1 MAEPIGLASGLL
13 TLAGFAFQA
22 SITLYQTVQSF
33 KFHPKQLRD
42 LKDELEALSGVL
54 SSLTET
60 VSATTDVDLSALD
73 LPLLRCG
80 NACKEFGEEIMSCSS
95 RSGANRTSFRDWAKL
110 RYMGD
115 NIDGFRQLL
124 AGYKS
129 TIVIALTDANLRKS
143 TASAESLEAY
153 QELLKSTTDDL
164 EAHLQNIDEKLETI
178 FSRTVA
184 ESPADVAELRL
195 IKEERMSAQKC
206 LEICAQ
212 LSEHIDQIQ
221 LGNEGPLSLSE
232 RLTSVGLQECKTSLH
247 AVTAKLEGYM
257 KSRIH
262 QLVAKSKTAPI
273 SDEDLADLSRL
284 QEEWETT
291 CKSREICAQ
300 AEMHLKEN
308 TSVIDN
314 YALGDAVQFMVS
326 TDGNILHGTNRGLG
340 WRTRQ
345 VGGHLSDLSVQ
356 QLSRDMSSIR
366 LEHSGNEGSSSG
378 STMPVPSEGVDG
390 TTNSE
395 FKKRWGPGLKLTPK
409 STADRSI
416 PAESPSA
423 AGKSSAAPK

>member
-1 MAEPIGLASGLL
+1 MAEPIGIASGLL
-13 TLAGFAFQA
+13 ALAGFAFQA

-60 VSATTDVDLSALD
+60 VTATTDVDLSALD

-80 NACKEFGEEIMSCSS
+80 NACKDFEQEIISCSS
-95 RSGANRTSFRDWAKL
+95 RSGMNRTSFRDWAKL

-143 TASAESLEAY
+143 SASADSLEAY

-184 ESPADVAELRL
+184 ENPADVAELRL
-195 IKEERMSAQKC
+195 VKEERMSAQKC
-206 LEICAQ
+206 LQICAQ
-212 LSEHIDQIQ
+212 LSDHIDQIQ
-221 LGNEGPLSLSE
+221 LGKEEPLTFPE
-232 RLTSVGLQECKTSLH
+232 RLTTVGLQECKTSLH
-247 AVTAKLEGYM
+247 IATAKLEGYM

-262 QLVAKSKTAPI
+262 QLVTKSKMAMI
-273 SDEDLADLSRL
+273 SEEDLADLLRL

-291 CKSREICAQ
+291 CQSREICSK
-300 AEMHLKEN
+300 AEIHLKEN

-314 YALGDAVQFMVS
+314 YATGDAVQFMVS
-326 TDGNILHGTNRGLG
+326 TNGNILHGTNRGVG

-366 LEHSGNEGSSSG
+366 LEHGGKEGSPSGN
-378 STMPVPSEGVDG
+378 TIPVPSEGIES
-390 TTNSE
+390 TTSSE
-395 FKKRWGPGLKLTPK
+395 FRKRWGPGLKLTPK
-409 STADRSI
+409 STADTSI
-416 PAESPSA
+416 PSEPSA
-423 AGKSSAAPK
+423 AGKLSDAPK

>member
-1 MAEPIGLASGLL
+1 MAEPISLASGLL

-54 SSLTET
+54 NSLTET

-80 NACKEFGEEIMSCSS
+80 NACKEFEQEIMSCSS
-95 RSGANRTSFRDWAKL
+95 RSGTTRTSFRDWAKL

-143 TASAESLEAY
+143 SASADSLETY

-178 FSRTVA
+178 FSRTVV
-184 ESPADVAELRL
+184 ENPADVAELRL

-206 LEICAQ
+206 LQICAQ
-212 LSEHIDQIQ
+212 LSSHIDQIQ
-221 LGNEGPLSLSE
+221 LGDEQPLNLPE
-232 RLTSVGLQECKTSLH
+232 RLTTVGLQECKTSLH
-247 AVTAKLEGYM
+247 IVTTKLEGYM

-262 QLVAKSKTAPI
+262 QLVAKSKIAMA
-273 SDEDLADLSRL
+273 SEEDLADLLRL

-291 CKSREICAQ
+291 CKSREICSK
-300 AEMHLKEN
+300 AEVHLKEN

-314 YALGDAVQFMVS
+314 YATGDAVQFMVS

-366 LEHSGNEGSSSG
+366 WEHSGNEGSPSG
-378 STMPVPSEGVDG
+378 NTIPVPSDGVEGSTG
-390 TTNSE
+390 SE
-395 FKKRWGPGLKLTPK
+395 FGKRWGPGLKLTSK
-409 STADRSI
+409 STADTSI
-416 PAESPSA
+416 PSEPLP
-423 AGKSSAAPK
+423 AGKLNSAPK